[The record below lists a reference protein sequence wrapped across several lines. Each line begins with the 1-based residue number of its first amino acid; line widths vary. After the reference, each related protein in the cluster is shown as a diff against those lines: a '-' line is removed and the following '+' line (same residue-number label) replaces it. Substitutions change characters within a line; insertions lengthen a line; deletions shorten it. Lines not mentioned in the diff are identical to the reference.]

1 MNIFDIH
8 TNITDAYEE
17 YIRSF
22 VNISDERIR
31 QEVETTISEPVET
44 PIIIQLPALAPKE
57 LPGFYY

>member
-8 TNITDAYEE
+8 SNITGAYEE

-31 QEVETTISEPVET
+31 
-44 PIIIQLPALAPKE
+44 
-57 LPGFYY
+57 

>member
-8 TNITDAYEE
+8 SNITGAYEE

-31 QEVETTISEPVET
+31 QEVELNQRETLYKTLTI
-44 PIIIQLPALAPKE
+44 
-57 LPGFYY
+57 